1 MGRSLAALTRALWCK
16 RRQGLAVGILIALA
30 AQPTRAATAA
40 NAAEGKRVFE
50 TQCAVCHSPKPEF
63 HKEGPSLAGVYGRR
77 AGTAPFFP
85 HYQALKGS
93 SVVWTDET
101 LDAWLADPRAF
112 AGDRNTAMSLKL
124 TDPNQRASVIAY
136 LKTLR

>member
-1 MGRSLAALTRALWCK
+1 MGRTLAALI
-16 RRQGLAVGILIALA
+16 GAVGGRRTHAAGAGILAIAAGSATVA
-30 AQPTRAATAA
+30 AAASVAD
-40 NAAEGKRVFE
+40 GKQVFD
-50 TQCAVCHSPKPEF
+50 TQCAVCHSTKPEF

-85 HYQALKGS
+85 HYRALKGS
-93 SVVWTDET
+93 PIVWTDET

-112 AGDRNTAMSLKL
+112 AGGRNTAMSLKL